1 MSERELEQVMIDFYH
16 ARFSVLV
23 ATTIIESGI
32 DIPTANTIIINRADR
47 LGLSQLHQLRGR
59 VGRSHHRA
67 YAYLVTP
74 PKKAMTAD
82 AIKRLNAIE
91 SLEEL
96 GVGFTLA
103 THDLEIRGA
112 GELLGEG
119 QSGQIHEVGYSMYNE
134 LLSRA
139 VAALRSGNLP
149 KLDRPLDHG
158 CEVDLGAPAIL
169 PESYVP
175 DVHMR
180 LVLYKRIASAN
191 NEQELKDIQIELID
205 RFGLL
210 PDASKNLIATTE
222 LKLFANGLGIN
233 KIEAHEDGGRII
245 FAADPNIDIDQ
256 LLGLIQREPNVFKMN
271 GSEKLS
277 FNVHLED
284 VDSRINYI
292 RHLINTI
299 LVKS

>member
-1 MSERELEQVMIDFYH
+1 
-16 ARFSVLV
+16 
-23 ATTIIESGI
+23 
-32 DIPTANTIIINRADR
+32 
-47 LGLSQLHQLRGR
+47 
-59 VGRSHHRA
+59 
-67 YAYLVTP
+67 
-74 PKKAMTAD
+74 
-82 AIKRLNAIE
+82 
-91 SLEEL
+91 LEEL

-119 QSGQIHEVGYSMYNE
+119 QSGQIHEVGYTMYNE

-180 LVLYKRIASAN
+180 LVLYKRIASAS
-191 NEQELKDIQIELID
+191 NEKELKDIQIELID

-256 LLGLIQREPNVFKMN
+256 LLGLIQLEPNVFKMN

>member
-1 MSERELEQVMIDFYH
+1 M
-16 ARFSVLV
+16 
-23 ATTIIESGI
+23 
-32 DIPTANTIIINRADR
+32 
-47 LGLSQLHQLRGR
+47 
-59 VGRSHHRA
+59 
-67 YAYLVTP
+67 
-74 PKKAMTAD
+74 
-82 AIKRLNAIE
+82 
-91 SLEEL
+91 
-96 GVGFTLA
+96 
-103 THDLEIRGA
+103 
-112 GELLGEG
+112 
-119 QSGQIHEVGYSMYNE
+119 
-134 LLSRA
+134 
-139 VAALRSGNLP
+139 
-149 KLDRPLDHG
+149 
-158 CEVDLGAPAIL
+158 
-169 PESYVP
+169 P

-180 LVLYKRIASAN
+180 LVLYKRIASAS
-191 NEQELKDIQIELID
+191 NEKELKDIQIELID

-256 LLGLIQREPNVFKMN
+256 LLGLIQLEPNVFKMN